1 VLDEQTMRLSDIIN
15 LKPGQQLLL
24 NTAPGGVVSVRC
36 GPVALF
42 EGRMGQKNNNVA
54 VKIEREL
61 VRPSA
66 NDRF

>member
-1 VLDEQTMRLSDIIN
+1 M
-15 LKPGQQLLL
+15 L
-24 NTAPGGVVSVRC
+24 NTTPGAVVSVRC

-61 VRPSA
+61 SRAPTP
-66 NDRF
+66 DRF